1 MFERFAA
8 AARSTVTEGILEAE
22 RRGDRRIG
30 TQHLLLGLLHDPE
43 SASALGTS
51 LASARAADEDLDR
64 MALAAVGVDPGKAP
78 RAGPAGKAG
87 RLPFTSAAKDV
98 LARSA
103 RQAAAEK
110 SRTITGRHLALALLE
125 GTEPDP
131 AATLLSRLGVDTR
144 AVRDRLG
151 QHGKQGQS
159 GQQEG

>member
-78 RAGPAGKAG
+78 LAGPAGKAG

-125 GTEPDP
+125 GAEPDP
-131 AATLLSRLGVDTR
+131 AATLLSRLGVDAR

-151 QHGKQGQS
+151 QQ